1 MYACP
6 SCGQKTISLF
16 RKWRAVAALP
26 ARCSSC
32 GQSSAILIVDSAG
45 IVVTAVVLATLGGF
59 AAVWFQSPWPLIVG
73 LVCALGHYCWRQ
85 HTALLSV
92 VTVNE
97 ERTAKRSGWIEL
109 LAVVLLSWFS

>member
-32 GQSSAILIVDSAG
+32 GQSSAILIVDSTG
-45 IVVTAVVLATLGGF
+45 VVVAAAVLTTLGGF
-59 AAVWFQSPWPLIVG
+59 TAVWLQSLWPLIAG
-73 LVCALGHYCWRQ
+73 LACAIIYYFWRQ
-85 HTALLSV
+85 HTAQLAV
-92 VTVNE
+92 VTGNE
-97 ERTAKRSGWIEL
+97 ERTAKRSGWIEF